1 MNEPRIF
8 SVELPSIEKIISE
21 DLIRDYAKMSGDF
34 NLVHINREFAETS
47 VFKGIVAHGMMT
59 LGFISDMLIAHFGL
73 DWCNSGSLSVR
84 FKLPARPGDVVRT
97 YGRISRDQSNQT
109 ERKIDCTVSLF
120 NSMTNEELIAGTARL
135 KINHEKET

>member
-8 SVELPSIEKIISE
+8 SVELPSIDKMISE
-21 DLIRDYAKMSGDF
+21 DLIRDYARMSGDF

-73 DWCNSGSLSVR
+73 DWCNSGRLSVR

-97 YGRISRDQSNQT
+97 YGRISRDQANQT
-109 ERKIDCTVSLF
+109 ERKIECTVSLF
-120 NSMTNEELIAGTARL
+120 NSMTNEELIGGTARL
-135 KINHEKET
+135 KINQEKET